1 MSSSLDTFEV
11 GDWIVHNWYG
21 VGEIKKVEER
31 PIHGE
36 EIDCYRVKTK
46 DAIYW
51 LPIENAVND
60 RTRRVVNKSR
70 FRKAMKALKG
80 KPKEMAK
87 NYRTRNARIK
97 EVVFESGSLIKMA
110 GLLRD
115 IMALR
120 KNKKLN
126 NTEKMAAENIR
137 ERIVREWS
145 ACKEIPV
152 EEARGKFEK
161 IMINN
166 FGSI

>member
-1 MSSSLDTFEV
+1 
-11 GDWIVHNWYG
+11 
-21 VGEIKKVEER
+21 
-31 PIHGE
+31 
-36 EIDCYRVKTK
+36 
-46 DAIYW
+46 
-51 LPIENAVND
+51 
-60 RTRRVVNKSR
+60 VVNKSR

-166 FGSI
+166 FGSA

>member
-1 MSSSLDTFEV
+1 MSSNLNTFEV

-36 EIDCYRVKTK
+36 ETDCYRVKTK
-46 DAIYW
+46 DGIYW
-51 LPIENAVND
+51 LPVGNADND

-70 FRKAMKALKG
+70 FKKALRTLKAE
-80 KPKEMAK
+80 PKKMAK

-97 EVVFESGSLIKMA
+97 EIVFESGSLVKMA

-115 IMALR
+115 LLALR
-120 KNKKLN
+120 EQKKWN
-126 NTEKMAAENIR
+126 NTEKSAVENIR

-145 ACKEIPV
+145 ACRDIPV
-152 EEARGKFEK
+152 EEARTKLQ
-161 IMINN
+161 
-166 FGSI
+166 SIVIDLQNA